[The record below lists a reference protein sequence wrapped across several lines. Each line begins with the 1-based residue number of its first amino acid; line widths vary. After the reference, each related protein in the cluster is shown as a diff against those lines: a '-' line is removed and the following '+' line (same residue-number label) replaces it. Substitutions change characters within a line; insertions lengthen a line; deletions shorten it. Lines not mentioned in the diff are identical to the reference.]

1 MQMLTVSQRSMHW
14 LTAVN
19 IYIDRA
25 APQYLSKEW
34 WSNHHFISFNFLS
47 AVNLAASHHVSRST
61 REMSREIRGGTRSK
75 RAAAAAEGADERPA
89 REQKTTLAK
98 SEEEVSTNFN
108 NVRDILG
115 RSSEELC
122 NKPAHIGVG
131 VLDAMRQLA
140 NMVSTISALEV
151 ATPAGKKL
159 RGWVECCVFVEK
171 ACRSNADAVAG
182 YVARTAQHGGG
193 LLNCDGL
200 QPISHSL
207 VLWACRARG
216 VEVADDESDE
226 SLRKKLGATE
236 PYPQNEA
243 GVEANAPESQPPT
256 VNMLGLTPEDGDGDE
271 ETDDVDEGGAKEVQ
285 ELDSA
290 SADVHWI
297 VPHEEV
303 GAAGSLTDESALSR

>member
-1 MQMLTVSQRSMHW
+1 M
-14 LTAVN
+14 
-19 IYIDRA
+19 
-25 APQYLSKEW
+25 
-34 WSNHHFISFNFLS
+34 
-47 AVNLAASHHVSRST
+47 
-61 REMSREIRGGTRSK
+61 RGGTRRK

-122 NKPAHIGVG
+122 NKPTHIGVG

-216 VEVADDESDE
+216 VEIAEGDSDE
-226 SLRKKLGATE
+226 SLRKKLGDTE
-236 PYPQNEA
+236 PYPENEAGVEANAPESEPPLVNPQNEA